1 MNLPL
6 RQFSLVLIT
15 FYKKFYCQIDIF
27 KTGNNTS
34 VYVHMC
40 AKLHGQMVIFF
51 SSFQCQN
58 SVMIIDYNDNRL
70 N

>member
-15 FYKKFYCQIDIF
+15 FYKKFYRQIDIF

-40 AKLHGQMVIFF
+40 AKLH
-51 SSFQCQN
+51 
-58 SVMIIDYNDNRL
+58 D
-70 N
+70 

>member
-15 FYKKFYCQIDIF
+15 FYKKFYRQIDIF

-34 VYVHMC
+34 LYVHVC
-40 AKLHGQMVIFF
+40 KAAWLDGYFLQQF
-51 SSFQCQN
+51 SVST
-58 SVMIIDYNDNRL
+58 
-70 N
+70 